1 MIPYKDSNGFVLLGF
16 IRLDLLLFL
25 YQKAYSFN
33 ISKNSMAEEKQILS
47 KLMEMSQSGNKD
59 SYRELLHK
67 ISIILSKYLST
78 RIVSYDDRED
88 VLQEILIS
96 IHNARHTYIPS
107 RPFYPWMYAIA
118 KNTLIKYYKKI
129 HKQSLYQM
137 EAEISSLISPEKN
150 DSNEI
155 DSTKEILKL
164 IEELPG
170 KQKEIIQLLKI
181 GGLSIKDV
189 AAKLNLSE
197 ANVKVIAHRGYQT
210 LRKRVRYED

>member
-1 MIPYKDSNGFVLLGF
+1 
-16 IRLDLLLFL
+16 
-25 YQKAYSFN
+25 
-33 ISKNSMAEEKQILS
+33 MAEEKQIFS

-96 IHNARHTYIPS
+96 IHNSRHTYIPS
-107 RPFYPWMYAIA
+107 KPFYPWMYAIA

-210 LRKRVRYED
+210 LRKRVRHED

>member
-1 MIPYKDSNGFVLLGF
+1 
-16 IRLDLLLFL
+16 
-25 YQKAYSFN
+25 
-33 ISKNSMAEEKQILS
+33 
-47 KLMEMSQSGNKD
+47 
-59 SYRELLHK
+59 
-67 ISIILSKYLST
+67 
-78 RIVSYDDRED
+78 
-88 VLQEILIS
+88 
-96 IHNARHTYIPS
+96 
-107 RPFYPWMYAIA
+107 MYAIA

-210 LRKRVRYED
+210 LRKRVRHED